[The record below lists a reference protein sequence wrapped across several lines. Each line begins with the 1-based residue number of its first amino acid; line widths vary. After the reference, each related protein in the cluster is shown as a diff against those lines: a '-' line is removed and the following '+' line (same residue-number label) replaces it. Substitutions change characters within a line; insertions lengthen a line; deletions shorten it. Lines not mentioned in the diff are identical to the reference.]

1 MLSVAQLSDKVL
13 VDENSSDKS
22 WRAHLVLKFS
32 GRDDKTVISHRQHH
46 GPLVIQKPF
55 YPEDDVC
62 HVYLLH
68 PPGGVVGGDQLTLE
82 VEVNREG
89 HALITT
95 PAAGKFYRS
104 AGSLAQLK
112 QTLVVKKNSTLEWLP
127 QETILFSGCEVSMQ
141 TVVQLEADA
150 SFIGWEILCLGRPAS
165 NDLFETG
172 SARQCFEIWRNN
184 KPLMLDR
191 SQLAGNA
198 DVLSA
203 QWGMQNYTVSGT
215 MMAVNANKQMLA
227 RVRDNMPVM
236 KQGLISITLIND
248 VLVCRA
254 LSHQAEYI
262 RFAFIDVWKSLRRDL
277 LGREAC
283 EPRIWST

>member
-1 MLSVAQLSDKVL
+1 MDTSAALMQQRDAE
-13 VDENSSDKS
+13 DEHSKN
-22 WRAHLVLKFS
+22 WRAHLSLRFT
-32 GRDDKTVISHRQHH
+32 GREDRTIISHKKHY

-55 YPEDDVC
+55 YPEADVC

-68 PPGGVVGGDQLTLE
+68 PPGGVVGGDQLALDVA
-82 VEVNREG
+82 VERSG

-104 AGSLAQLK
+104 AGSRAELT
-112 QTLVVKKNSTLEWLP
+112 QTLRVEQKSTLEWLP
-127 QETILFSGCEVSMQ
+127 QETILFSGSEVKLQ
-141 TVVQLEADA
+141 TRVELEQDA

-165 NDLFETG
+165 DELFTKG
-172 SARQCFEIWRNN
+172 SVRQSFEIWRNE
-184 KPLMLDR
+184 KPLLLDR
-191 SQLAGNA
+191 ARLAG
-198 DVLSA
+198 DDEILCA

-215 MMAVNANKQMLA
+215 MLAVNADKDLLLKLRA
-227 RVRDNMPVM
+227 NMPVI
-236 KQGLISITLIND
+236 KQGLISVSLIND

-262 RFAFIDVWKSLRRDL
+262 RFAFIELWKQLRPEL
-277 LGREAC
+277 LGRPAS